1 MANYQWLVDK
11 LLHEKYPTYDDILG
25 EALSRVPDTI
35 DKRQGSLVFTT
46 LAPACYKIA
55 EYYDALRDIKL
66 NTNLLTA
73 TGDSLDIIGLEK
85 GLVRLPQ
92 TKALLSAKV
101 TDIQGNPLTV
111 PLGSRFSSK
120 HAADTLFY
128 SVVEDKGGGNYVIES
143 ELPGSIGN
151 TYIGELFP
159 ISYIT
164 NIGSAEILSVYVAG
178 RDREGDE
185 SLRERA
191 VESTLY
197 QAFGGNMA
205 QYKELMLSFSGVG
218 HAQIYPA
225 GDGAGTVVISV
236 LDNVGE
242 PISTAYRNELKE
254 VLDPVSN
261 TGEGVGLAPINHKV
275 RVTTATKRSI
285 NITVNVTAGAGYTQ
299 PQLVQSI
306 RVAIDSYFL
315 EVIDQ
320 WDNPNNLSS
329 YTSKVYYSQ
338 LMTKIGQ
345 VQGIVSIN
353 NLSIDGSTSD
363 IDLTQNAT
371 TQQIPAVGV
380 LTVD

>member
-11 LLHEKYPTYDDILG
+11 LLQEKYPTYDDILG

-128 SVVEDKGGGNYVIES
+128 NVVEDKGGGDYVIES

-205 QYKELMLSFSGVG
+205 QYKELMLTFSGVG

-236 LDNVGE
+236 LDNAGE
-242 PISTAYRNELKE
+242 PISTTYRNELKE

-306 RVAIDSYFL
+306 RAAIDSYFL

-320 WDNPNNLSS
+320 WDNPNNLSNYS
-329 YTSKVYYSQ
+329 SKVYYSQ

-353 NLSIDGSTSD
+353 NLSVDGSTYD

>member
-11 LLHEKYPTYDDILG
+11 LLQEKYPTYDDILG

-35 DKRQGSLVFTT
+35 DKRQGSLVFTA

-55 EYYDALRDIKL
+55 EYYDALSDIKL

-73 TGDSLDIIGLEK
+73 TGDSLYIIGLEK

-101 TDIQGNPLTV
+101 TDIQGNPLIV

-151 TYIGELFP
+151 TYIGDLFP

-197 QAFGGNMA
+197 QAVGGNMA
-205 QYKELMLSFSGVG
+205 QYKELMLTFSGVG

-236 LDNVGE
+236 LDSAGE
-242 PISTAYRNELKE
+242 PISTTYRDELKE

-320 WDNPNNLSS
+320 WDNPNNLSNYS
-329 YTSKVYYSQ
+329 SKVYYSQ

-345 VQGIVSIN
+345 VQGVVSIN
-353 NLSIDGSTSD
+353 NLSIDDSTHD

-380 LTVD
+380 L